1 MTIGERINSRRR
13 ELGLTQDEVAK
24 KTGVALQTIFK
35 YENNII
41 SDIPIDKIKK
51 LAKAL
56 NVNEAWLIGF
66 DVPQDRNKR
75 AYRL

>member
-1 MTIGERINSRRR
+1 MTIGERINSRRL

-24 KTGVALQTIFK
+24 KAGTALQTIFK

-41 SDIPIDKIKK
+41 SNIPIDKIKK

>member
-66 DVPQDRNKR
+66 DVPQDRNKQ